1 MLVAVAREGEREKEE
16 GGGRSEKERD
26 ARDAREAE
34 RKRENHTRGDEKIYL
49 SLSHILGSFCG
60 TFPRSFATAFQDR
73 NSL

>member
-16 GGGRSEKERD
+16 GDGRSEKERD
-26 ARDAREAE
+26 ARKAE

-49 SLSHILGSFCG
+49 SLAHILGRSFCG
-60 TFPRSFATAFQDR
+60 TFPCSFATAFQDR

>member
-26 ARDAREAE
+26 AREAG